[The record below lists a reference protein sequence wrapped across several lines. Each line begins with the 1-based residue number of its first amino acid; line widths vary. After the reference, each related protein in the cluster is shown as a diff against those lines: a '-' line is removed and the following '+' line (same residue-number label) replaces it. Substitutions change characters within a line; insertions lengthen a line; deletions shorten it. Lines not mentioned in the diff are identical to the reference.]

1 MYILLIFVHSLFI
14 FITHIFGYFLLEWVF
29 VALLLFFLLYFSPIF
44 FFKDSKQKS
53 GDSLFLM
60 EFSPQKSLIVPLFL
74 TYAWIYVLAFTFS
87 LGISQAINLHTI
99 IFLWI
104 FGIILGYILVFDW
117 KTEIFFDILQFHLI
131 FSYITLAV
139 IGWYYFFNADLI
151 SIFGIIFSFVTI
163 IFSILFFLFDN
174 SKRLRLFYSFLFS
187 LIPACIVILMGFFPK
202 ISLSLLFGII
212 FLIFI
217 FLFEKAQIIKIF
229 TNFLQESKIFF
240 LAGTLFFS
248 LLFIWLFF
256 WDFSVI
262 YFLIISII
270 FFISVHIRFSNI
282 VCYTSAIFL
291 IFFIYTSLFIS
302 IFSTKSVFFS
312 LIFIFLL
319 PIVMISNTYF
329 WKEKQKYDFAIIH
342 YSSIAFSVIFIIY
355 SYLFFDWWKSNIVF
369 SSFSLILLAIL
380 FYLSYFRFYKKS

>member
-29 VALLLFFLLYFSPIF
+29 IALLLFFLLYFSPIF

-131 FSYITLAV
+131 FSYITLAI

-187 LIPACIVILMGFFPK
+187 LIPACIVILMGFFSK
-202 ISLSLLFGII
+202 ISLSLLFGVV

-217 FLFEKAQIIKIF
+217 FLFEKTQIIKIF

-282 VCYTSAIFL
+282 ICYTSAIFL

>member
-29 VALLLFFLLYFSPIF
+29 IALLLFFLLYFSPIF

-74 TYAWIYVLAFTFS
+74 TYAGIYVLAFTFS
-87 LGISQAINLHTI
+87 LGLSQAINLHTI
-99 IFLWI
+99 IFL
-104 FGIILGYILVFDW
+104 GIYWVILGYILAFDW
-117 KTEIFFDILQFHLI
+117 KNEIFFNILQFHLI
-131 FSYITLAV
+131 FSYITLL
-139 IGWYYFFNADLI
+139 IISWYYFFNPNLI
-151 SIFGIIFSFVTI
+151 SIFSIIFAIVTT
-163 IFSILFFLFDN
+163 IFSVLFFIFDN

-187 LIPACIVILMGFFPK
+187 IISVLIIVILGFFPK
-202 ISLSLLFGII
+202 ISLSLLLGII

-217 FLFEKAQIIKIF
+217 LLFEKAQVIKIF

-240 LAGTLFFS
+240 LAGILFFS
-248 LLFIWLFF
+248 LIFVWLIF

-262 YFLIISII
+262 YFLIISVI

-282 VCYTSAIFL
+282 ICYTSAIFL
-291 IFFIYTSLFIS
+291 IFFIYTSLFLS
-302 IFSTKSVFFS
+302 IFSPKSVFFS
-312 LIFIFLL
+312 LIFIFIL
-319 PIVMISNTYF
+319 PIIMISNTYF

-342 YSSIAFSVIFIIY
+342 YSSIIFAIIFTSY
-355 SYLFFDWWKSNIVF
+355 WYLFFDWWSSNIVF
-369 SSFSLILLAIL
+369 SSFSLIFIAIL
-380 FYLSYFRFYKKS
+380 FYLSYFRFYKKN